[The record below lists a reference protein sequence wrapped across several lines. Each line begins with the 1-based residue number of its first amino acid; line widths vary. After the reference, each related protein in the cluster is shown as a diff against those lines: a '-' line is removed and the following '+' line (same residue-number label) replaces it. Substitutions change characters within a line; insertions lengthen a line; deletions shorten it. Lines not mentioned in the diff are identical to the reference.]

1 MSDASNASA
10 ESGLTRFSDLP
21 AVLATGWIVAL
32 LAYTVAGRLF
42 FPYDLEWMEGGV
54 LVHAWRVLNGEALY
68 VYPSSDFVPF
78 IYPPL
83 YHWMVAALGS
93 VFEFGYGP
101 ARVLS
106 ITGTLLAALAATAAA
121 RQEGARWGMS
131 IAAAGLY
138 LSTFEDTGAFFD
150 LVRID
155 GLFMALTVG
164 ALVAGR
170 AAAWR
175 VAGVLL
181 TLAFATK
188 HNAAAFGLPILIWSY
203 QVHGRAAAQRFVL
216 WSVVPALTFT
226 ILVTAL
232 EGDQLYLTYILGVPA
247 DHGFV
252 FSRFAWGAHKES
264 FLALPITT
272 MVLGITAALTIRE
285 RRRTASTLSDG
296 TRYWLWNGGL
306 AVLLSAIM
314 RGHQGGYL
322 NVLMPGLWALSVGGV
337 LAIEALRRR
346 VPHRAMVF
354 ALPLLVAGQLVYEDW
369 DPDRYRATESD
380 RAAGD
385 RYVQE
390 VAAEEGEVLLPW
402 SPWIAVQ
409 AGKAPTFHLIG
420 LWDINHAGGPLV
432 EYVKPIAKDFANH
445 RWASVAVMSEQ
456 SMPTGI
462 KKHYQRRE
470 AIGAGGPSLK
480 PKTGRRLSLIHI

>member
-1 MSDASNASA
+1 
-10 ESGLTRFSDLP
+10 
-21 AVLATGWIVAL
+21 
-32 LAYTVAGRLF
+32 
-42 FPYDLEWMEGGV
+42 
-54 LVHAWRVLNGEALY
+54 
-68 VYPSSDFVPF
+68 
-78 IYPPL
+78 
-83 YHWMVAALGS
+83 
-93 VFEFGYGP
+93 
-101 ARVLS
+101 
-106 ITGTLLAALAATAAA
+106 
-121 RQEGARWGMS
+121 MS

-272 MVLGITAALTIRE
+272 VVLGISAALAIRE
-285 RRRTASTLSDG
+285 RRRTAQSCPTAPG
-296 TRYWLWNGGL
+296 TGCGL
-306 AVLLSAIM
+306 AAWPFCFPHHA
-314 RGHQGGYL
+314 RP
-322 NVLMPGLWALSVGGV
+322 PGRLPECAHARPVGLVGG
-337 LAIEALRRR
+337 
-346 VPHRAMVF
+346 
-354 ALPLLVAGQLVYEDW
+354 W
-369 DPDRYRATESD
+369 S
-380 RAAGD
+380 AGD
-385 RYVQE
+385 R
-390 VAAEEGEVLLPW
+390 
-402 SPWIAVQ
+402 SS
-409 AGKAPTFHLIG
+409 
-420 LWDINHAGGPLV
+420 
-432 EYVKPIAKDFANH
+432 
-445 RWASVAVMSEQ
+445 AS
-456 SMPTGI
+456 
-462 KKHYQRRE
+462 
-470 AIGAGGPSLK
+470 
-480 PKTGRRLSLIHI
+480 